1 VDAGVGAL
9 REFDEFCG
17 VLTWWELEVLAVAWA
32 KNWGV
37 AMLAMFMLYGWRLG
51 DVWLAGDGC

>member
-1 VDAGVGAL
+1 MW
-9 REFDEFCG
+9 
-17 VLTWWELEVLAVAWA
+17 VLEGRVEGSLLTELEVLAVAWA